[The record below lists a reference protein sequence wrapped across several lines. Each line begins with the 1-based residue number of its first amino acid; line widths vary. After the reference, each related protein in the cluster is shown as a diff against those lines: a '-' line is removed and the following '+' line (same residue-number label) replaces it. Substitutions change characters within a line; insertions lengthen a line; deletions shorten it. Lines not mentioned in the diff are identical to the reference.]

1 MQALKNSD
9 FMYFSLCKLKVL
21 LYTVINT
28 ISYEIHL
35 VLKFQSKLE
44 LKFHISSYP
53 FQHKKKIDDH
63 FHTNSCKWE
72 WENIACKLEIFTSRY
87 TCTCILMKYL
97 LNAVYEICQCEKN
110 QFQNHCSCSN
120 EHSPWQIH

>member
-53 FQHKKKIDDH
+53 FQHKKK
-63 FHTNSCKWE
+63 
-72 WENIACKLEIFTSRY
+72 
-87 TCTCILMKYL
+87 LM
-97 LNAVYEICQCEKN
+97 II
-110 QFQNHCSCSN
+110 SI
-120 EHSPWQIH
+120 QIHANENEKTLLAN

>member
-9 FMYFSLCKLKVL
+9 FMYFSLCKLMVL

-53 FQHKKKIDDH
+53 FQHKKKLMIISIQTH
-63 FHTNSCKWE
+63 AN
-72 WENIACKLEIFTSRY
+72 ENEKT
-87 TCTCILMKYL
+87 L
-97 LNAVYEICQCEKN
+97 LANKRFSLQD
-110 QFQNHCSCSN
+110 
-120 EHSPWQIH
+120 IHVHVF